1 MKIKSHNC
9 LILNANET
17 KPSFLHGRSLHMRAK
32 LSEVAFCYNVS
43 ETCTEAWPCL
53 LEKINWMNILLNLGS
68 YLFVS
73 LTCFF
78 ILPLKNNVF
87 SFLSSFCSFFFP
99 FSSSSSSSSSSSW
112 SSSSYSSSSSSSSS
126 SSCSSSFYSSTSTFS
141 PSRMQERLWWSQ
153 TNPHSFTT
161 YVLRQTPK
169 TLAFTRTLVAC
180 TTAAW
185 IGRTRQIKFER
196 EWNVETSSFSRETQ
210 TTSLFEYVIAYFFSK

>member
-32 LSEVAFCYNVS
+32 LSDVAFCYNVS

-99 FSSSSSSSSSSSW
+99 FSSSSSSSSS
-112 SSSSYSSSSSSSSS
+112 YSSSSSSS

-161 YVLRQTPK
+161 HVLRQTPK
-169 TLAFTRTLVAC
+169 TLAFTWTLVAC

-185 IGRTRQIKFER
+185 IGRTREIKFEY
-196 EWNVETSSFSRETQ
+196 EWNVETSGFSTETQ
-210 TTSLFEYVIAYFFSK
+210 NTSRFE